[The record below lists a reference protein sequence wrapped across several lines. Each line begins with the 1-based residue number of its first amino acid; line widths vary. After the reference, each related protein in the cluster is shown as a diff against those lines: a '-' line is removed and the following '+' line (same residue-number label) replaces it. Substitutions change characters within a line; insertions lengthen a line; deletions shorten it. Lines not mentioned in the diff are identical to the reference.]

1 MLHNGS
7 VSGQM
12 LCINTFYH
20 DCGQGHIN
28 LKCNIT
34 FTNVYE
40 HRVKRHSMSTFP
52 GNFRG

>member
-1 MLHNGS
+1 MLHSGD

-20 DCGQGHIN
+20 DCDQGHIN

-34 FTNVYE
+34 FTEVA
-40 HRVKRHSMSTFP
+40 M
-52 GNFRG
+52 